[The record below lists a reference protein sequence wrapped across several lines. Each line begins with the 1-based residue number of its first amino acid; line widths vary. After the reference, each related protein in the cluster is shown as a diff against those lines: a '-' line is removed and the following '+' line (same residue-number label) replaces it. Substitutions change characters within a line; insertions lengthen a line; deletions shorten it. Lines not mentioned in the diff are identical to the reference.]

1 MNVEASK
8 YLAAI
13 GRRGGKAKS
22 AAKTSA
28 ARKNAKRGGWPKG
41 KLRKALKELDAFEAN
56 SKLANLVVGPRK
68 PKASVRRHNDQALP
82 QGGAKETHE

>member
-1 MNVEASK
+1 MNAEASK

-22 AAKTSA
+22 EAK
-28 ARKNAKRGGWPKG
+28 KGGWPKG
-41 KLRKALKELDAFEAN
+41 KLRKVLKELDAFEAK

-68 PKASVRRHNDQALP
+68 PKASVRRQNDKLRDA
-82 QGGAKETHE
+82 AT

>member
-1 MNVEASK
+1 MNSEASK

-22 AAKTSA
+22 EAKTKA
-28 ARKNAKRGGWPKG
+28 ARRNAKKGGWPKG
-41 KLRKALKELDAFEAN
+41 KLRKVLKELDAFEAR

-68 PKASVRRHNDQALP
+68 PRACVRRHNI
-82 QGGAKETHE
+82 AKPHEPH

>member
-1 MNVEASK
+1 MNAEASK

-22 AAKTSA
+22 EAKAKA
-28 ARKNAKRGGWPKG
+28 ARRNAKKGGWPKG
-41 KLRKALKELDAFEAN
+41 KLRKVLKELDAFEAK

-68 PKASVRRHNDQALP
+68 PKASVRRQNDKLRDA
-82 QGGAKETHE
+82 AT

>member
-1 MNVEASK
+1 MNAEASK

-28 ARKNAKRGGWPKG
+28 ARRNARKGGWPKG
-41 KLRKALKELDAFEAN
+41 KLRKVLKELDSFEAK
-56 SKLANLVVGPRK
+56 SKLANLVVGPRTTK
-68 PKASVRRHNDQALP
+68 RIARWHNDELSDSRP
-82 QGGAKETHE
+82 L

>member
-28 ARKNAKRGGWPKG
+28 ARENAKRGGWPKG
-41 KLRKALKELDAFEAN
+41 KLRKVLKELDAFEAK
-56 SKLANLVVGPRK
+56 SKLANLVVGPRRTK
-68 PKASVRRHNDQALP
+68 RTARRHNTAPECEEDL
-82 QGGAKETHE
+82 